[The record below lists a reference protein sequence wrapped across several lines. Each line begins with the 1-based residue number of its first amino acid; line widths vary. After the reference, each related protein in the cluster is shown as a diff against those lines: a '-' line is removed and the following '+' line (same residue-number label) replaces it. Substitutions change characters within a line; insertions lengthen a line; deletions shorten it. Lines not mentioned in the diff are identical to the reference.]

1 MQAGLPR
8 LNANRLQVLSRGIV
22 PTVALKQEIT
32 EKTMPPCRLAIQMRS
47 PVGQTSSQIEV
58 LVSEFEPGLGL
69 VGIKHGDLTELLSR
83 PSELLLAQVCGGQSL
98 ARLPVGRIELQHTLE
113 VWNCLLRRA

>member
-32 EKTMPPCRLAIQMRS
+32 EKTMPPCRLFIQMSS
-47 PVGQTSSQIEV
+47 PVGQTSSQIQV
-58 LVSEFEPGLGL
+58 LVSEFEPGLAL
-69 VGIKHGDLTELLSR
+69 VGIKHSELTELFSR
-83 PSELLLAQVCGGQSL
+83 AWEVLLAQACRSHSVAGL
-98 ARLPVGRIELQHTLE
+98 ARARNELQRTLAE
-113 VWNCLLRRA
+113 CT